1 VTSRSRVISALPG
14 AICAVGAATMFG
26 ATFLPYVGS
35 YGDGIQTPDE
45 YPNQVYSTLI
55 SGSDALFVFG
65 TIFVLAGAAIY
76 HVAGF
81 GRRLNGLTALG
92 ASLVAIGLAV
102 KLPGTYLLDGIAY
115 GTPHMSD
122 PGVYV
127 FLGGAAA
134 SSIGALLMVWASL
147 VGSPFKAEA
156 PLSQSPS

>member
-1 VTSRSRVISALPG
+1 
-14 AICAVGAATMFG
+14 MFA

-81 GRRLNGLTALG
+81 GRRLNALG

-156 PLSQSPS
+156 PMSPSAS